1 MTLLLF
7 LTGLTTVAS
16 SGSTAATN
24 TGLFSVSGGTVSD
37 QFQVTQVSYT
47 PSPASRRTE

>member
-16 SGSTAATN
+16 TQSSSGTT
-24 TGLFSVSGGTVSD
+24 TGLFAVSGG
-37 QFQVTQVSYT
+37 QPPMQAQVTQVSYL
-47 PSPASRRTE
+47 PAAMSARTE

>member
-16 SGSTAATN
+16 TQSSSGATS
-24 TGLFSVSGGTVSD
+24 GLFSVSGG
-37 QFQVTQVSYT
+37 QPPMQAQVTQLSYT
-47 PSPASRRTE
+47 PAAASARTE